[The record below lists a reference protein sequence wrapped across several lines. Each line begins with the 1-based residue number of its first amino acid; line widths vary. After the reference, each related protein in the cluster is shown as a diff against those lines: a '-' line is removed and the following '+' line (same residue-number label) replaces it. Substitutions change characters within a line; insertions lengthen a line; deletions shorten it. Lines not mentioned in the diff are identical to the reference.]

1 MVRLFTGKSSWSLSL
16 ATSSYACAM
25 PTCRPTVFL
34 SGKGTNS
41 RGKTI
46 FAKLSLNTDPEPA
59 VSSGCPR
66 NGKTHAKTGRRD
78 ADRMGDCR
86 TTTEDN
92 AAERRAAQSADLR
105 ESVAGGPNETSPSEV
120 LGQAAPHT
128 PSHKMSGSSGARAAV
143 RLTLV
148 AM

>member
-34 SGKGTNS
+34 SGKGTNP
-41 RGKTI
+41 RGKQF

-86 TTTEDN
+86 TNNEDN
-92 AAERRAAQSADLR
+92 AGQRGKGKDRYHSITALLLWPISPFCLLFPPAEA
-105 ESVAGGPNETSPSEV
+105 
-120 LGQAAPHT
+120 
-128 PSHKMSGSSGARAAV
+128 
-143 RLTLV
+143 
-148 AM
+148 

>member
-59 VSSGCPR
+59 GSSGCPR
-66 NGKTHAKTGRRD
+66 IGKNHAQTGSRD
-78 ADRMGDCR
+78 AHRVGGSP
-86 TTTEDN
+86 TPPQDN
-92 AAERRAAQSADLR
+92 PAEPL
-105 ESVAGGPNETSPSEV
+105 
-120 LGQAAPHT
+120 AAPAPDSHEPLPAPPQPTHPCHT
-128 PSHKMSGSSGARAAV
+128 PQ
-143 RLTLV
+143 
-148 AM
+148 

>member
-1 MVRLFTGKSSWSLSL
+1 MVRLFTGKLSWFLSL

-25 PTCRPTVFL
+25 PTCRPIAFS

-46 FAKLSLNTDPEPA
+46 FAKLSLNTDSEPA

-92 AAERRAAQSADLR
+92 APQRRAAQIADW
-105 ESVAGGPNETSPSEV
+105 SETSPPGPHETRPSP
-120 LGQAAPHT
+120 LLAHAHASAP
-128 PSHKMSGSSGARAAV
+128 PR
-143 RLTLV
+143 
-148 AM
+148 